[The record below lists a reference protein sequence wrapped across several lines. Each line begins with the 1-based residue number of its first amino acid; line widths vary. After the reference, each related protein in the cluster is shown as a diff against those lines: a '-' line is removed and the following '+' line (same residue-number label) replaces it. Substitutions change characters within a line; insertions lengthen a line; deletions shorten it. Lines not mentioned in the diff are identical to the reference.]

1 MKKYFKALII
11 LAIQNTYIIYAIN
24 AILHNNNKNWD
35 KNNNFVSEIRK
46 IYDSFDKVN
55 INQID
60 NRINGKSF
68 FTKNKIASTINIGF
82 TLDINYVLETMIT
95 VSSIM
100 ATQKNTTLIRFHFG
114 VTKKFTPQKMLKMY
128 ELRNKIND
136 LTEFNFYYLKDSVSK
151 MKGFH
156 PKGEACPGKFELPM
170 LLSDDI
176 ERIIIFDAGDLL
188 VLRDLTEVYN
198 YDMNKFWV
206 LGTPEPTIIDSF
218 MNNKYNISK
227 YVNIGSI
234 LINVKEFKLNHLWKK
249 FVKNKYLKLEGQP
262 DQTLFNI
269 IVPDDKKNYL
279 PLKFGGFSI
288 ISSNENYDSLKFEDF
303 KFKDWLNNSLSSSL
317 PDKPNSEKEILVNL
331 YNPRF
336 IHQFYGKWEKGEGLS
351 IYRLLSKYFIN
362 LAGITE
368 EICKKKPGYC
378 I

>member
-1 MKKYFKALII
+1 MKKYFKALIV
-11 LAIQNTYIIYAIN
+11 LTIQNIYIIYTIN
-24 AILHNNNKNWD
+24 TIAHNNKNFD
-35 KNNNFVSEIRK
+35 KNNNFVSEIGK
-46 IYDSFDKVN
+46 IFHSSDKVN

-60 NRINGKSF
+60 KRINGNNLCAN
-68 FTKNKIASTINIGF
+68 NKIISTINIGF
-82 TLDINYVLETMIT
+82 TLDINYILETMIT

-100 ATQKNTTLIRFHFG
+100 ATQKSTTLIRFHFG
-114 VTKKFTPQKMLKMY
+114 VTKNFTPKKMLKMY
-128 ELRNKIND
+128 ELRNKINN
-136 LTEFNFYYLKDSVSK
+136 LTEFNFYYLKDSVAK

-176 ERIIIFDAGDLL
+176 ERIIIFDGGDLL
-188 VLRDLTEVYN
+188 VLRDLTEIYN
-198 YDMNKFWV
+198 YDMDKFWV
-206 LGTPEPTIIDSF
+206 LGTPEPSIIDSF
-218 MNNKYNISK
+218 MNIKYNMTK
-227 YVNIGSI
+227 YINIGSI
-234 LINVKEFKLNHLWKK
+234 LINVKEFKYNHLWKN
-249 FVKNKYLKLEGQP
+249 FVKNRNLNLLGQP

-288 ISSNENYDSLKFEDF
+288 INSDENYDSLKFAGY
-303 KFKDWLNNSLSSSL
+303 KFKDWLNSSLSSTL
-317 PDKPNSEKEILVNL
+317 PDKPNSEKEILINL

-336 IHQFYGKWEKGEGLS
+336 IHQFFGKWEKGEGLS
-351 IYRLLSKYFIN
+351 IYRLLAKYFIN

>member
-1 MKKYFKALII
+1 MKNYFKALII
-11 LAIQNTYIIYAIN
+11 LTLHNIYIIYTIN
-24 AILHNNNKNWD
+24 RNAHNNTRCD
-35 KNNNFVSEIRK
+35 KNNNFEYEIRK
-46 IYDSFDKVN
+46 IYDSSDKVN

-60 NRINGKSF
+60 KRINGKNF
-68 FTKNKIASTINIGF
+68 CENKKIISTINIGF
-82 TLDINYVLETMIT
+82 TLDINYILETMIT

-100 ATQKNTTLIRFHFG
+100 ASQKSTTFIRFHFG
-114 VTKKFTPQKMLKMY
+114 VTKHFNPKKMLKMY
-128 ELRNKIND
+128 KLRNKINN
-136 LTEFNFYYLKDSVSK
+136 LTEFNFYYLKDSVAK

-156 PKGEACPGKFELPM
+156 PRGEACPGKFELPM

-176 ERIIIFDAGDLL
+176 ERIIIFDGGDLL
-188 VLRDLTEVYN
+188 VLRDLTEIYN
-198 YDMNKFWV
+198 YDMDKFWA
-206 LGTPEPTIIDSF
+206 LGTPEPSIIDSF
-218 MNNKYNISK
+218 MNIKYNITK

-234 LINVKEFKLNHLWKK
+234 LINVKEFKYNHLWKN
-249 FVKNKYLKLEGQP
+249 FVKNRNLTLLGQP

-288 ISSNENYDSLKFEDF
+288 ISSDKNYDSLKFEGF
-303 KFKDWLNNSLSSSL
+303 KFKDWLNSSLSSSL
-317 PDKPNSEKEILVNL
+317 PDKPNTEKEILVNL

-336 IHQFYGKWEKGEGLS
+336 IHQFSGKWEKGEGLS
-351 IYRLLSKYFIN
+351 IYRFLAKYFIN

>member
-11 LAIQNTYIIYAIN
+11 IALQNTYIIYAIN

-100 ATQKNTTLIRFHFG
+100 ATQNNTTLIRFHFG

-249 FVKNKYLKLEGQP
+249 FVKNKYLNLEGQP

-288 ISSNENYDSLKFEDF
+288 ISSDENYDSLKFEDF

>member
-249 FVKNKYLKLEGQP
+249 FVKNKNLNLEGQP